1 MIVVFERVKQTS
13 SSMNEY
19 WLYFFF
25 ILTNIPLY
33 LIIFQLLRDRQLLQD
48 EIFCLYNQ
56 MMQQTQ
62 NERRYSDMEEGHSD
76 DLEVEEQEE
85 EQEEEDKI
93 SEKEV
98 KQKSD

>member
-1 MIVVFERVKQTS
+1 
-13 SSMNEY
+13 MNEY

-33 LIIFQLLRDRQLLQD
+33 LIIFQLMRDRQVLQD
-48 EIFCLYNQ
+48 EIFCLYDQ
-56 MMQQTQ
+56 MMQQKQ

-76 DLEVEEQEE
+76 DLEQETQQENEQQPNE
-85 EQEEEDKI
+85 I
-93 SEKEV
+93 SEYNFDEKDV